1 MHRHGGDIY
10 RNQNKIDY
18 SANIN
23 FLGMPQAVR
32 QAAKEAI
39 DDAVHYPDSFCEA
52 LKQAIAEK
60 EGVPME
66 WIFCGNGAA
75 DVIFTLMLAE
85 KPKEALLPIPSFY
98 EYRQALESVACQIR
112 THLLLAEHQFCVQ
125 RDVLEALKK
134 RPDLLILCNPNNPTG
149 QLLDQELSDEIA
161 VQCQRQGTRLLMDE
175 CFSDFLEDAEKHTLL
190 PQLAENPQ
198 IFILRASTKMYGM
211 AGLRLGYGICSDAA
225 LIRRMEAVSQPWN
238 VSVPAQA
245 AGIAAVKEIAFAE
258 KSRALIAEQKAYLL
272 EGLRKAGVE
281 VFGFAAN
288 YIFFRAEAGLEKAMR
303 EAGFLIRDCGNFDG
317 LTEGYYRIAVR
328 GREENKKFLN
338 TLNRVLGKM

>member
-32 QAAKEAI
+32 QAAKDAI

-60 EGVPME
+60 EGVPPE

-198 IFILRASTKMYGM
+198 IFILRAFTKMYGM
-211 AGLRLGYGICSDAA
+211 AGLRLGYGICSDVA

-245 AGIAAVKEIAFAE
+245 
-258 KSRALIAEQKAYLL
+258 
-272 EGLRKAGVE
+272 
-281 VFGFAAN
+281 
-288 YIFFRAEAGLEKAMR
+288 
-303 EAGFLIRDCGNFDG
+303 
-317 LTEGYYRIAVR
+317 
-328 GREENKKFLN
+328 EESQL
-338 TLNRVLGKM
+338 

>member
-10 RNQNKIDY
+10 RNKNKIDY

-60 EGVPME
+60 EGVPTE

-161 VQCQRQGTRLLMDE
+161 VQCQRQER
-175 CFSDFLEDAEKHTLL
+175 
-190 PQLAENPQ
+190 
-198 IFILRASTKMYGM
+198 
-211 AGLRLGYGICSDAA
+211 
-225 LIRRMEAVSQPWN
+225 
-238 VSVPAQA
+238 
-245 AGIAAVKEIAFAE
+245 
-258 KSRALIAEQKAYLL
+258 
-272 EGLRKAGVE
+272 
-281 VFGFAAN
+281 GF
-288 YIFFRAEAGLEKAMR
+288 
-303 EAGFLIRDCGNFDG
+303 
-317 LTEGYYRIAVR
+317 
-328 GREENKKFLN
+328 
-338 TLNRVLGKM
+338 